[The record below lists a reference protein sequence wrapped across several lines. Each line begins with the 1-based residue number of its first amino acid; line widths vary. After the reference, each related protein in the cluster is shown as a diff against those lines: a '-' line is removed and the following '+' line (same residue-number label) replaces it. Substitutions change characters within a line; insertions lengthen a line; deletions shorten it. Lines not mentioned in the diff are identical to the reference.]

1 MKQMMKSG
9 RSSLMALVVLV
20 ALFVLAGCQPA
31 KQENAAAPA
40 QKDLILAT
48 TTSTQDSGLLDVL
61 IPAFEKQSGYQVKT
75 IAVGSGQA
83 MTLGERGEADVLLT
97 HAPQAEKALVEKG
110 VVSSRQLVMHNDFIL
125 VGPAQDPARIN
136 GKKAVIALQAI
147 AAQPA
152 VFVSRGDRSGT
163 HMLEQALWKKAEI
176 QPSGKSWYQEA
187 GTGMGQTLQI
197 ASEKGGYTITDR
209 ATYLAQ
215 KERLQLT
222 ILVQGEAALLNIYHV
237 MPVAPRNGMKLNES
251 GAKAFA
257 DFVVSP
263 AGQKLIADFG
273 KDKFGQALFT
283 ADAGRNEAELGR

>member
-1 MKQMMKSG
+1 MEQLIKQG
-9 RSSLMALVVLV
+9 RASLMALVAVLV
-20 ALFVLAGCQPA
+20 LFVLAGCQPA
-31 KQENAAAPA
+31 KPEKAAVPA

-125 VGPAQDPARIN
+125 VGPAQDPAQIN
-136 GKKAVIALQAI
+136 GKQAVAALRAI
-147 AAQPA
+147 AAQQA

-163 HMLEQALWKKAEI
+163 HMLEQALWKKAEL
-176 QPSGKSWYQEA
+176 QPSGKPWYQEA
-187 GTGMGQTLQI
+187 GAGMGQTLQI
-197 ASEKGGYTITDR
+197 ASEKSGYTITDR